1 MEERENNKVREL
13 MELLAKEQTLIGQ
26 YHGHSGQQKE
36 AERRAKYWESVLA
49 KMDDMVEEHIKA
61 KWMRH
66 KEREEARA
74 KYHAKM
80 AEEAKKE
87 LEEVRRRIKEIL
99 GGERE

>member
-1 MEERENNKVREL
+1 MEKRENEKLEEL
-13 MELLAKEQTLIGQ
+13 MELLAKEQTLTGQ
-26 YHGHSGQQKE
+26 YHGHCGQRRV
-36 AERRAKYWESVLA
+36 AEREVEYWNDVLA
-49 KMDDMVEEHIKA
+49 KMSNDVEEHIKA
-61 KWMRH
+61 KWMRN
-66 KEREEARA
+66 KEKAEARA